1 MSDRPTLRQQ
11 RDEVLCCLL
20 SIQSAVEAWQKAPE
34 KFRGVE
40 TGAAR
45 SKIEPLT
52 AAVSTFDWL
61 LENED
66 WIRVEAE
73 KRKQLA

>member
-1 MSDRPTLRQQ
+1 MSDCPTLRQQ
-11 RDEVLCCLL
+11 RDEVLGCLL
-20 SIQSAVEAWQKAPE
+20 SIQSAVEQWQRAPD
-34 KFRGVE
+34 KFRSVE
-40 TGAAR
+40 TGACR

-52 AAVSTFDWL
+52 AAVATFDWL

-73 KRKQLA
+73 KRKQSA